1 MSEESFIV
9 FLQSQPET
17 AETKQMIN
25 YFKNQIKFK
34 KQSLHFQDK
43 FRVVMSFIKFMKTMC
58 TQANPKIYG
67 SFTRNIFEKL
77 FIHTADIGYGDPVN
91 HDIDILVYSH
101 KEDYITE
108 IQEFSDFLSLL
119 RIISNNITFDFNF
132 YGFKIVDVI
141 ENTIKTEDINDGNGF
156 VKKFMLN
163 IPHYTI
169 ILDKDNIKIKLDLI
183 AYKSQDHDF
192 DSWQNEF
199 NINSLSLSEEGIMI
213 KKNSGIIVNDSSYNL
228 FEVIYSIM
236 NKNAI
241 CNMPFMDII
250 YNFMHK
256 TRSQKVTILN
266 QIIWFMMNR
275 LKILTL
281 GYTNIYSDIGFFD
294 YKIEKEEICVLSGN
308 EPPYISL
315 KLECGHYISLM
326 GLAGI
331 INVRSSE
338 WTEAIK
344 CPMCRKDINIVV
356 TDKKPEKIKI
366 PAQPTR
372 ELIEID
378 KYETDGK
385 LFSDENIEYI
395 NHLIRKQSL
404 PVARQETNIS
414 VEWNNT
420 FQLPL
425 QHIDPPDTPAPRR
438 QAVHTLVARR
448 IREEYFDVVR
458 RS

>member
-1 MSEESFIV
+1 MSEDTFIG

-17 AETKQMIN
+17 AETKQMIE
-25 YFKNQIKFK
+25 YFKNQLKFK
-34 KQSLHFQDK
+34 KQTLHFQDK
-43 FRVVMSFIKFMKTMC
+43 FRVVMSFIKFMRTMC

-77 FIHTADIGYGDPVN
+77 FIHTADIGYGDSVN
-91 HDIDILVYSH
+91 HDIDIMVYSY
-101 KEDYITE
+101 KEDYISE
-108 IQEFSDFLSLL
+108 IQEFSDFISLL
-119 RIISNNITFDFNF
+119 RIISNNSTFDFDF
-132 YGFKIVDVI
+132 YGFKVVDVI
-141 ENTIKTEDINDGNGF
+141 ENTIKADDITDANGF

-169 ILDKDNIKIKLDLI
+169 ILDKNTMKIKLDLI
-183 AYKSQDHDF
+183 AYKSQDYEF

-199 NINSLSLSEEGIMI
+199 NINSLSLSEEGILI
-213 KKNSGIIVNDSSYNL
+213 KKNSGIIVNDLSYNL
-228 FEVIYSIM
+228 FEVINSIM

-250 YNFMHK
+250 DGFMHK
-256 TRSQKVTILN
+256 TRVQKVTILN

-281 GYTNIYSDIGFFD
+281 GYTDIYSDIGFFD

-308 EPPYISL
+308 NPPYISL

-338 WTEAIK
+338 WSEALK
-344 CPMCRKDINIVV
+344 CPMCRKDINIVLN
-356 TDKKPEKIKI
+356 DKKPEKIKI
-366 PAQPTR
+366 PVQPTR
-372 ELIEID
+372 ELIAID

-385 LFSDENIEYI
+385 LFSEENMEYI
-395 NHLIRKQSL
+395 NHLIRNQSL
-404 PVARQETNIS
+404 PVARQETTIS
-414 VEWNNT
+414 RSWVDG
-420 FQLPL
+420 FPVPLP
-425 QHIDPPDTPAPRR
+425 HFDPLAPRR
-438 QAVHTLVARR
+438 TAVHTLVARSR
-448 IREEYFDVVR
+448 REDYMGSLR
-458 RS
+458 RT